1 MKYLWSIYFRAAAVP
16 EAAVLSSA
24 NFCNFFSEKGLS
36 TAIRQFSKLL
46 EDTGDLVLGSVN
58 L

>member
-16 EAAVLSSA
+16 EAVLSSD
-24 NFCNFFSEKGLS
+24 NFCDFFSEKGLS
-36 TAIRQFSKLL
+36 TAIRQFSKIL
-46 EDTGDLVLGSVN
+46 EDTGDLVLGSVD